1 MKTSLNN
8 KDVLSLQD
16 LSSEEI
22 LSILRLSGNLK
33 NELMSG
39 DGEKASQ
46 LLKGKVL
53 GMIFQKPSTRTRVSF
68 ETGIFH
74 LGGNALYLSTNDM
87 QLSRGESIEDT
98 GRTLSLYVN
107 CIVARVYEHADLQL
121 LADSA
126 SIPVINGLSD
136 TFHPCQILA
145 DLLTIQEHK
154 KKMKGLNLAWIGDG
168 NNVCNDLLLGCAK
181 TGINMT
187 AACPHGYE
195 PLEQIV
201 RLAKEEE
208 QKTGAEITIIDD
220 PLQATKDADIIVTD
234 TFLSI
239 GKDQEK
245 TTREEAFLPR
255 YQVNSDLLKNAK
267 RDVIFMHCLPAKRG
281 QEVTSEVIDG
291 SSSVIW
297 DEAENRLHVQKALMC
312 MLMLRRERNNVLN
325 RYKQQT
331 LILLWQSNQK

>member
-1 MKTSLNN
+1 MKTSLDN

-107 CIVARVYEHADLQL
+107 CIVARVYEHADVQL

-201 RLAKEEE
+201 RLAREEE
-208 QKTGAEITIIDD
+208 QKTGAEITITDD

-239 GKDQEK
+239 GKDQDK

-325 RYKQQT
+325 RYK
-331 LILLWQSNQK
+331 

>member
-33 NELMSG
+33 NELKSG

-68 ETGIFH
+68 ETGIFQ

-107 CIVARVYEHADLQL
+107 CIVARVYEHADVQI

-126 SIPVINGLSD
+126 SIPVINGLSN

-291 SSSVIW
+291 RASVIW

-312 MLMLRRERNNVLN
+312 MLMLKKR
-325 RYKQQT
+325 K
-331 LILLWQSNQK
+331 K